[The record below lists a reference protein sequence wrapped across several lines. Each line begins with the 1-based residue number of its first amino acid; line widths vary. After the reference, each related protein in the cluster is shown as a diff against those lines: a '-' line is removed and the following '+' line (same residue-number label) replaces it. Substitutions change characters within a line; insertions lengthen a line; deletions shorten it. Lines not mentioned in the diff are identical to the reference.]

1 MRLSLRTG
9 NSAAGANLNTD
20 SVTRGS
26 ATEIASNFVLS
37 PRRRNVHRV
46 RRSFVLRLLR
56 CSDGQ
61 QSSAWHV
68 HVTANILVHQF
79 PSTAAF
85 RFQAIQF
92 ECLRCFQLKDG
103 FLFQPEAT
111 VHGLLWKRRSG
122 TTSDAGRDSTIVF
135 GSVMCCHSLCC
146 SFILVRDVFPS
157 GELVTLLSCG
167 AGLPGETSET
177 RQQLHEENSAQADR
191 TDHPKGIWIKP
202 LYEECIVPVQQKDK
216 NSDLANQALNVRV
229 GFQRVQGVFGQ

>member
-79 PSTAAF
+79 LSTAAF

-122 TTSDAGRDSTIVF
+122 TTSDAARDSTIVF

-157 GELVTLLSCG
+157 GMESLRGKPRARDSLVVWCRPSRRNLGNTSAVARGKFRTSRSDGSSQRHLDQAIVRRVYRAS
-167 AGLPGETSET
+167 PGKMVKTAT
-177 RQQLHEENSAQADR
+177 WPINL
-191 TDHPKGIWIKP
+191 
-202 LYEECIVPVQQKDK
+202 
-216 NSDLANQALNVRV
+216 
-229 GFQRVQGVFGQ
+229 